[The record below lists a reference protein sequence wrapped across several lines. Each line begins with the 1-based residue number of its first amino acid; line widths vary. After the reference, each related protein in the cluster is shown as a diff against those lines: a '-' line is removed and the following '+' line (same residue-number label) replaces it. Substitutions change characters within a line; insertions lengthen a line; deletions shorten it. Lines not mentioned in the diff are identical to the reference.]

1 MQFDA
6 YASLGTMQL
15 FGNGH
20 ARCDARIASLEN
32 EVAKLS
38 EAVTRAQAEVAEVA
52 ERAYRLLKRAESRA
66 KRELDGGAT
75 ANQGHQA
82 DGTLTGGTPLFPP
95 SRMTGARARIAARRL
110 AATMPRPELPLMEEG
125 ANGVHS

>member
-1 MQFDA
+1 MK
-6 YASLGTMQL
+6 L

-20 ARCDARIASLEN
+20 ARCEQRIDALER
-32 EVAKLS
+32 EVSKLS
-38 EAVTRAQAEVAEVA
+38 AALTAAQSEVAEVA

-75 ANQGHQA
+75 ANQGLTT
-82 DGTLTGGTPLFPP
+82 DGTPASGTPLFPP

-110 AATMPRPELPLMEEG
+110 AAAQAPAPPTFDLSEG
-125 ANGVHS
+125 NGVHP